1 MSLLNELK
9 KRKIIN
15 NITNEKKAK
24 KFFDNKGSVYVGFD
38 PSFHSLHV
46 GNLIMIILLRRFNN
60 EGFKTYAILGGA
72 TGMIGD
78 PSGKQSERNLLSE
91 ETLKNNIIGVSKQ
104 LKKYTNSEVINN
116 YDFYKDS
123 NVLDF
128 LRDVGKY
135 ININYMLEKDI
146 IKNRLETGISYTE
159 FSYSILQAYDFYILW
174 RDKNINLQMG
184 GSDQWSNI
192 TSGIDLIKKFD
203 LNNDA
208 FGITINLLTKKD
220 GTKFGKSEKGAIY
233 LDSEISSPYEMYQF
247 FYNQSDEDIE
257 KIVNFFSLKK
267 LDEIEEIINSHK
279 KNTKLRIA
287 QKEIS
292 YEIVCFIHGKDAAE
306 NVIKMNELIFNKKFN
321 DLSKLQFDMIAIKN
335 ITSEIKEEKIKI
347 LDAIVLTNICESKSQ
362 AKNLVSQKSIRIN
375 GNDIQDI
382 NFELTKKDSY
392 YKKYTIVQKGKKNFK
407 ILKWI

>member
-1 MSLLNELK
+1 MSLLEELK
-9 KRKIIN
+9 NRKIVN
-15 NITNEKKAK
+15 NITNEQKAK
-24 KFFDNKGSVYVGFD
+24 KFFEKKGSLYVGFD

-60 EGFKTYAILGGA
+60 AGFKTYAILGGA

-78 PSGKQSERNLLSE
+78 PSGKKSERNLLSE
-91 ETLKNNIIGVSKQ
+91 DILKSNVAGVAKQ

-116 YDFYKDS
+116 YDFYKNF

-128 LRDVGKY
+128 LRDVGKH
-135 ININYMLEKDI
+135 ININYMLEKDM

-159 FSYSILQAYDFYILW
+159 FSYSILQAYDFYTLW
-174 RDKNINLQMG
+174 RDKGINLQMG

-203 LNNDA
+203 INNEA

-220 GTKFGKSEKGAIY
+220 GSKFGKSEKGAIY
-233 LDSEISSPYEMYQF
+233 LDAEISSPYEMYQF

-257 KIVNFFSLKK
+257 KIFNFFSFKN
-267 LDEIEEIINSHK
+267 LDEIRKIISIHNENS
-279 KNTKLRIA
+279 KNRFA

-292 YEIVCFIHGKDAAE
+292 YEIVSFIHGKDTAE
-306 NVIKMNELIFNKKFN
+306 NVLKMNELIFNKQFH
-321 DLSKLQFDMIAIKN
+321 DLSKSQFNMIAIKN
-335 ITSEIKEEKIKI
+335 ITSEITEEKIKL
-347 LDAIVLTNICESKSQ
+347 LDALVLSNICESKSQ
-362 AKNLVSQKSIRIN
+362 AKTLVLQKSIKVN
-375 GNDIQDI
+375 CKDIDDV
-382 NFELTKKDSY
+382 NFEIIKNDSY
-392 YKKYTIVQKGKKNFK
+392 YKEYTVIQKGKKDFK

>member
-1 MSLLNELK
+1 MSLLDELK

-15 NITNEKKAK
+15 NITNEEKAK
-24 KFFDNKGSVYVGFD
+24 KFFENKGSLYVGFD

-78 PSGKQSERNLLSE
+78 PSGKKSERNLLSE
-91 ETLKNNIIGVSKQ
+91 DILKYNVDGVAKQ

-116 YDFYKDS
+116 YDFYKDF

-135 ININYMLEKDI
+135 ININYMLEKDM
-146 IKNRLETGISYTE
+146 IKSRLETGISYTE
-159 FSYSILQAYDFYILW
+159 FSYSILQAYDFYTLW
-174 RDKNINLQMG
+174 KEKNINLQMG

-233 LDSEISSPYEMYQF
+233 LDSDISSPYEMYQF

-257 KIVNFFSLKK
+257 KIFNFFSFKNIN
-267 LDEIEEIINSHK
+267 EIEEIIKKHKENS
-279 KNTKLRIA
+279 KLRIA

-292 YEIVCFIHGKDAAE
+292 YEIVSFIHGKDAVE
-306 NVIKMNELIFNKKFN
+306 NVIKMNELIFNKEFN
-321 DLSKLQFDMIAIKN
+321 NLSKSQFEMIAIKT
-335 ITSEIKEEKIKI
+335 ITSEIKDEKIKL
-347 LDAIVLTNICESKSQ
+347 LDAIVLANICESKSQ
-362 AKNLVSQKSIRIN
+362 AKSLVSQKSIKVN
-375 GNDIQDI
+375 GVDIEDI
-382 NFELTKKDSY
+382 NFEINKNVSY
-392 YKKYTIVQKGKKNFK
+392 HNQYTVIQKGKKDFK